1 MNRMILATIALA
13 AMLLTSIADAQ
24 QRRPRPTQNPP
35 SVGRTYLAVPPRQQ
49 MPSRASWNRNLS
61 LDAQRVQNNQALTRP
76 SRSAS
81 ISSATSNATIGS
93 TPVSPGGTQVI
104 ASPNNAPRAAPA
116 RPSFAPASSGSRRM
130 SFSSTRADR
139 PPRNSIESA
148 RSYSSTFVSS
158 SSASSRS
165 GATSTGS
172 GTTLSSGSSAASTA
186 SGVSTVETRL
196 TRDRQTGELV
206 VPPRP
211 QNNPPPNPQR

>member
-1 MNRMILATIALA
+1 MNRLIVTTIAIA
-13 AMLLTSIADAQ
+13 AMLLASIADAQ
-24 QRRPRPTQNPP
+24 QRRPKPTQKPP
-35 SVGRTYLAVPPRQQ
+35 SVGRAYLAVPPRQQ

-61 LDAQRVQNNQALTRP
+61 LDAQRVQNNQVLTRP

-93 TPVSPGGTQVI
+93 TPVSPGGTQMI
-104 ASPNNAPRAAPA
+104 ASPNNAPRVAPA

-139 PPRNSIESA
+139 PPRNSIDSA

-165 GATSTGS
+165 GASSTGS
-172 GTTLSSGSSAASTA
+172 GITLSSGSSAG

-211 QNNPPPNPQR
+211 QNNPPPNQQR